1 MTFMNG
7 RRGDTIDNI
16 LKAGQVACLL
26 ALAGVAGG
34 AIVLAV
40 IDKPTFCAPLLCSA
54 KSGRYIDGK
63 CFEAA
68 GLREVG
74 K

>member
-7 RRGDTIDNI
+7 RRGDTIDNV
-16 LKAGQVACLL
+16 LKAGQVVCVL

-54 KSGRYIDGK
+54 KSGRYLSGACYD
-63 CFEAA
+63 AA
-68 GLREVG
+68 GLREV
-74 K
+74 KP